1 MVILKVIA
9 LGVFAAVGLFV
20 VQNPVQLTFTSPQGI
35 SGMVL
40 AIVLCYS
47 ACMGFQVIAEMGEE
61 IKNPKRNIPLS
72 MIIGGLIVLVIYIVV
87 GAVFT
92 EHPYLTTSTH

>member
-1 MVILKVIA
+1 
-9 LGVFAAVGLFV
+9 
-20 VQNPVQLTFTSPQGI
+20 
-35 SGMVL
+35 MVL

-72 MIIGGLIVLVIYIVV
+72 MIIGGIIVLVIYI
-87 GAVFT
+87 G
-92 EHPYLTTSTH
+92 SRGGI